1 MPEFVRRFERHYE
14 TNYWLNFTDPTTGAL
29 TSFPCNV
36 DGNPLDLNEYCQAL
50 YDGYVE
56 AGLKPWR
63 SEVEH
68 AWNEYAI
75 IVCPRCRRHVELCSF
90 TNTCECGADFNME
103 GALLADRSQ
112 WGEETGETAAD
123 ILVGGDDEW

>member
-14 TNYWLNFTDPTTGAL
+14 TNRWLTVTAPNGSAVTV
-29 TSFPCNV
+29 PCNV
-36 DGNPLDLNEYCQAL
+36 DGDPLDCDEQQLAMLDELLAQGADTRITEY
-50 YDGYVE
+50 E
-56 AGLKPWR
+56 T
-63 SEVEH
+63 

-75 IVCPRCRRHVELCSF
+75 IRCHCGAEVELCSF

-112 WGEETGETAAD
+112 WGEETGETAVD
-123 ILVGGDDEW
+123 ILMGGSDDD

>member
-14 TNYWLNFTDPTTGAL
+14 TNQWLTVTAPNGSAMTV
-29 TSFPCNV
+29 PCNV
-36 DGNPLDLNEYCQAL
+36 DGDPLDCDGQQLAMLDELLAQGADTQITEHEY
-50 YDGYVE
+50 
-56 AGLKPWR
+56 
-63 SEVEH
+63 
-68 AWNEYAI
+68 AWNGYAI
-75 IVCPRCRRHVELCSF
+75 IICPRCRRHVELCSF

-123 ILVGGDDEW
+123 ILMGGDDDW

>member
-1 MPEFVRRFERHYE
+1 MPEFVRHFERHYE

-36 DGNPLDLNEYCQAL
+36 DGDPLDLNEYCQAL
-50 YDGYVE
+50 YDSYIE

-75 IVCPRCRRHVELCSF
+75 IRCHCGAEVELYGF
-90 TNTCECGADFNME
+90 TNTCECGADYSAE
-103 GALLADRSQ
+103 GALLADRGQ

-123 ILVGGDDEW
+123 ILMGGDEEW